1 MDNSWFVPPIV
12 IPIGLTLAFLCY
24 LSAFYIL

>member
-1 MDNSWFVPPIV
+1 VPPIV
-12 IPIGLTLAFLCY
+12 IPTGLTLAFLCY